1 MNFDITQVPFSCRGS
16 YLALSQNEGEFGGRT
31 AEPGLYLRTVRG
43 AAKDPFLARLTPL
56 CGGRPAAFA
65 PQADPACL
73 HLAADGADIDIAFA
87 DAATLLLRGRGAAA
101 GLCLDFLSAGRP
113 YTMLEPLP
121 AAEGVYYASCYVS
134 RTRLVLRAQRGRVCI
149 DQAWNVSSADHARLT
164 VEADGGEF
172 LLAVGEIR
180 GDGAG
185 RGPWDFDAARTRMQ
199 RSFEDFCRAMP
210 QVPAPLAAPARLAAY
225 VNWSSLVDASGFLK
239 RETMYMSKNWMCNVY
254 SWDHCFNAI
263 ALAQRDP
270 ALAWDQFMVLFDH
283 QSAAGRLPDSVNDS
297 EVVDNFCKPPI
308 HGWALHKMRERMT
321 LTRPMQAEAY
331 DKLARWTLWWLNC
344 RDRDGDG
351 LCEYTHGNDSGWDN
365 ATAFAPAPPVT
376 LPDLAAFLVVQMDEL
391 ADLAGGLG
399 RCAAAEFW
407 RQRAQQMLEAMLAKL
422 FDAGGRPFGLQAATG
437 ARIDCQSLILCLP
450 IVLADRLP
458 DPARR
463 TLIQMLE
470 GETFRTAH
478 GFATEAP
485 ESPLYEADGYWRGP
499 IWAPAT
505 MLLLDGLW
513 RCGERDFVRDMA
525 RRFAQLV
532 AQSGCAE
539 NFDARTGA
547 GLRDRAYTWTA
558 SAMLTMAEEYL
569 R

>member
-1 MNFDITQVPFSCRGS
+1 
-16 YLALSQNEGEFGGRT
+16 
-31 AEPGLYLRTVRG
+31 
-43 AAKDPFLARLTPL
+43 
-56 CGGRPAAFA
+56 
-65 PQADPACL
+65 
-73 HLAADGADIDIAFA
+73 
-87 DAATLLLRGRGAAA
+87 
-101 GLCLDFLSAGRP
+101 
-113 YTMLEPLP
+113 
-121 AAEGVYYASCYVS
+121 
-134 RTRLVLRAQRGRVCI
+134 
-149 DQAWNVSSADHARLT
+149 
-164 VEADGGEF
+164 
-172 LLAVGEIR
+172 
-180 GDGAG
+180 
-185 RGPWDFDAARTRMQ
+185 MQ

-399 RCAAAEFW
+399 RRAAADFW

>member
-1 MNFDITQVPFSCRGS
+1 
-16 YLALSQNEGEFGGRT
+16 
-31 AEPGLYLRTVRG
+31 
-43 AAKDPFLARLTPL
+43 
-56 CGGRPAAFA
+56 
-65 PQADPACL
+65 
-73 HLAADGADIDIAFA
+73 
-87 DAATLLLRGRGAAA
+87 
-101 GLCLDFLSAGRP
+101 
-113 YTMLEPLP
+113 
-121 AAEGVYYASCYVS
+121 
-134 RTRLVLRAQRGRVCI
+134 
-149 DQAWNVSSADHARLT
+149 
-164 VEADGGEF
+164 
-172 LLAVGEIR
+172 
-180 GDGAG
+180 
-185 RGPWDFDAARTRMQ
+185 
-199 RSFEDFCRAMP
+199 
-210 QVPAPLAAPARLAAY
+210 
-225 VNWSSLVDASGFLK
+225 
-239 RETMYMSKNWMCNVY
+239 
-254 SWDHCFNAI
+254 
-263 ALAQRDP
+263 
-270 ALAWDQFMVLFDH
+270 
-283 QSAAGRLPDSVNDS
+283 
-297 EVVDNFCKPPI
+297 
-308 HGWALHKMRERMT
+308 
-321 LTRPMQAEAY
+321 
-331 DKLARWTLWWLNC
+331 
-344 RDRDGDG
+344 
-351 LCEYTHGNDSGWDN
+351 
-365 ATAFAPAPPVT
+365 
-376 LPDLAAFLVVQMDEL
+376 MDEL

-399 RCAAAEFW
+399 RRAAADFW

-485 ESPLYEADGYWRGP
+485 QSPLYEDDGYWRGP